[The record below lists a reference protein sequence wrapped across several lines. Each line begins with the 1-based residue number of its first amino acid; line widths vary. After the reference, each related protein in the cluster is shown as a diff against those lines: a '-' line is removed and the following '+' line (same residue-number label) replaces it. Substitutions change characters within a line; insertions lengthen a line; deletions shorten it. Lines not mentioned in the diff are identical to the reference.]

1 MTRPRVDQAT
11 LREVWAQLKCL
22 QRSFERAVEL
32 IGAVA
37 PHTPPPPMT
46 TLRLTVPSLLSPES
60 AAESPAAASHATAQV
75 CVGVVHASTPGTEG
89 SAPPTSEGPAP
100 LPHATAEACVG
111 ARTAASFTGV
121 VHSTAPGTEG
131 PIPPM
136 SEGPA
141 PLPHATAEACVSAR
155 TAAVRPDAVHSRAPS
170 TGVPAAHATALV
182 CVGVHAPAPVVT
194 EMPAPPVVLKRPE
207 IPVVLK
213 RPEIPVVLKRPEIPV
228 ILKRPEIPVIL
239 KRPEIPVI
247 LKRPEIPV
255 VLKPSATQPP
265 SAPDPA
271 AEPLPWLLI
280 CSWPHSSSLNSPAP
294 PGQRLP
300 LRPLNGLPPPG
311 RPPELS
317 VFFPRTSLC

>member
-1 MTRPRVDQAT
+1 MTEMTRPRVDQAT

-60 AAESPAAASHATAQV
+60 ASESPTAASHATAQV
-75 CVGVVHASTPGTEG
+75 CVGVVHASTQGTVG
-89 SAPPTSEGPAP
+89 PAPPTSEGPAP

-111 ARTAASFTGV
+111 ARTTAAAFTGV
-121 VHSTAPGTEG
+121 VRSTAPGTEG
-131 PIPPM
+131 PILPT

-141 PLPHATAEACVSAR
+141 PLPHAMAEACVGAR
-155 TAAVRPDAVHSRAPS
+155 TAAFRPDAVHSRAPK

-182 CVGVHAPAPVVT
+182 CVGVHVPAPVVT
-194 EMPAPPVVLKRPE
+194 EMPAPPVVPKPPE
-207 IPVVLK
+207 IPSVPK
-213 RPEIPVVLKRPEIPV
+213 PPEIPV
-228 ILKRPEIPVIL
+228 IPKP
-239 KRPEIPVI
+239 
-247 LKRPEIPV
+247 PEIPV

-265 SAPDPA
+265 GAPEPP
-271 AEPLPWLLI
+271 AEPLPWLSI
-280 CSWPHSSSLNSPAP
+280 CSCPAHSSSLNSPAP
-294 PGQRLP
+294 PGRRLP

-317 VFFPRTSLC
+317 VFFPRPPFVSPVLFLFFVVVWNPTLRGR